1 MSKKDNNYNRADI
14 NNPNINKTLQT
25 LSKQDLSNF
34 MSQLSIWTQKIR
46 AGELTA
52 RIPLPKDNEQGEI
65 TELSQDINFVAEM
78 LGSLSRDAELQL
90 QRHTEHIA
98 QKNKSLETL
107 YDVVTSINMTRDIR
121 TLLTHFLHTMTE
133 LVGAHAA
140 AVYLETEKNTS
151 SLVAEIGADADFN
164 NRHPNLPNDT
174 FPKAEDEQDSQQ
186 TIPVSIMPCPKNI
199 TDTCFNGKPLSILV
213 VPLQYRGKMLGVY
226 NLYIDENRFENR
238 NEYENL
244 FTSIGRHLGIAVE
257 KARLDKEANSVNILR
272 ERSSFAN
279 ELHDSLAQT
288 LASIKYQVRV
298 LDETI
303 HQEDEEATW
312 QELERIETS
321 IDEAHSELR
330 ALIAHFLLP
339 IGEHSL
345 TASVEQIVERFKQ
358 ESDGVQV
365 YLQKEWLNTSLP
377 TQIEL
382 QVIRIIQE
390 ALANARKHSEAK
402 VVRVWMRGDETGHYT
417 VLIEDDG
424 IGLSERQ
431 KQNADGE
438 HVGLG
443 VMRDRASRIGGTLS
457 IEGEAGEGVQVRLEF
472 DYLPD
477 ALQDKHNNQNISQ
490 NL

>member
-1 MSKKDNNYNRADI
+1 MSKE
-14 NNPNINKTLQT
+14 NKNASDPVSKQTKPEEILQT
-25 LSKQDLSNF
+25 LSKQNLSDF
-34 MSQLSIWTQKIR
+34 MSQLSLWTQKIR

-52 RIPLPKDNEQGEI
+52 RISLPDDNNQSEI
-65 TELSQDINFVAEM
+65 IELSQDINFVAEM

-90 QRHTEHIA
+90 QRHTEHVA

-107 YDVVTSINMTRDIR
+107 YDVVTSINMTRDIQ

-133 LVGAHAA
+133 LVSAHAA
-140 AVYLETEKNTS
+140 AVYLEAEKNTC
-151 SLVAEIGADADFN
+151 SLIAEIGADADFN
-164 NRHPNLPNDT
+164 NRHPNFPEDT
-174 FPKAEDEQDSQQ
+174 FAEADDEGDNQK
-186 TIPVSIMPCPKNI
+186 TIPVSIIPCPKNI
-199 TDTCFNGKPLSILV
+199 ADTCFNGKALSILV

-226 NLYIDENRFENR
+226 NLYIDENRFETKS
-238 NEYENL
+238 EYENL

-257 KARLDKEANSVNILR
+257 KARLDDEANSLNILR

-303 HQEDEEATW
+303 HQEDEAATW
-312 QELERIETS
+312 QELERIESS

-365 YLQKEWLNTSLP
+365 YLQKEWLNTNLP

-390 ALANARKHSEAK
+390 ALANARKHSEAN
-402 VVRVWMRGDETGHYT
+402 VVRVWMRGDENGHYT

-424 IGLSERQ
+424 IGISERQ

-438 HVGLG
+438 HVGLS
-443 VMRDRASRIGGTLS
+443 VMQDRASRIGGTLS

-477 ALQDKHNNQNISQ
+477 DLQDKHNNQNISQ